1 MEEATLRD
9 LRDMTRI
16 KILNL
21 AIDNVSMQEL
31 LDNLDR
37 GVVFTP
43 NADHFVQLQHDQ
55 DFLTTYDSAD
65 YRVCDSRV
73 VCYAARFLG
82 SPLKE
87 KISGSDLFPAFYKH
101 HKDHPD
107 VTIFLLGAREGIAD
121 QARQQINADV
131 GREMVVG
138 TYSPPFGFE
147 KDDAECQRIME
158 RVNESGATVLAVGLG
173 APKQEKFI
181 VKHKDSMPGVKIF
194 LAIGATID
202 FEAGTLARAPRWMS
216 ELGLEWAYRLMKE
229 PKRLWKRYLL
239 DDPTFIWLVIQQKL
253 NRYHC
258 PWRSPSSDFNVA
270 ISRGKS

>member
-1 MEEATLRD
+1 M
-9 LRDMTRI
+9 MTRV

-31 LDNLDR
+31 LSNLEH

-43 NADHFVQLQHDQ
+43 NADHLVKLQHDH

-82 SPLKE
+82 TPLKE
-87 KISGSDLFPAFYKH
+87 KISGSDLFPAFYEH
-101 HKDHPD
+101 HKNNSQIK
-107 VTIFLLGAREGIAD
+107 IFLLGAREGIAD
-121 QARQQINADV
+121 QARQHINARV

-147 KDDAECQRIME
+147 TDEAECNAIIE
-158 RVNESGATVLAVGLG
+158 RVNASGATVLAVGLG

-181 VKHKDSMPGVKIF
+181 VKHKDSMPGIQIF

-202 FEAGTLARAPRWMS
+202 FEAGTLDRSPRWMS
-216 ELGLEWAYRLMKE
+216 ESGLEWAYRLIKE
-229 PKRLWKRYLL
+229 PKRLWRRYLM
-239 DDPTFIWLVIQQKL
+239 DDPTFLWLILQQKF
-253 NRYHC
+253 NRYRC
-258 PWRSPSSDFNVA
+258 PWRSHTSDLNVA
-270 ISRGKS
+270 ISRSKS

>member
-1 MEEATLRD
+1 
-9 LRDMTRI
+9 MTRVT
-16 KILNL
+16 ILNL
-21 AIDNVSMQEL
+21 AIDNVSMNEL
-31 LDNLDR
+31 LERLDR

-43 NADHFVQLQHDQ
+43 NADHLVKLQHDQ
-55 DFLTTYDSAD
+55 DFLKTYDSAD

-82 SPLKE
+82 TPIKE
-87 KISGSDLFPAFYKH
+87 KISGSDLFPAFYDY
-101 HKDHPD
+101 HKDNPD

-121 QARQQINADV
+121 QARQHINAEV

-138 TYSPPFGFE
+138 TYSPPYGFE
-147 KDDAECQRIME
+147 NDAAECKRIIE
-158 RVNESGATVLAVGLG
+158 RVNASGATVLAVGLG

-181 VKHKDSMPGVKIF
+181 VKHKDSMPGVDIF

-216 ELGLEWAYRLMKE
+216 ESGLEWMYRLIME

-239 DDPTFIWLVIQQKL
+239 DDPAFIWLVIQQKL
-253 NRYHC
+253 NRYRC
-258 PWRSPSSDFNVA
+258 PWRSQSPDLNVMV
-270 ISRGKS
+270 SRSKS